1 MSEPDED
8 VVLITSAV
16 FWMHDNVVHN
26 SRTAMVHLQG
36 FLRILTERKLRKGGT
51 WQGDW
56 ENTLLT
62 GLVFSADSVDDA
74 LAETLLPDLMHS
86 IRQRLDD
93 STYLRSFNNI
103 SAAWEELRIGLAAI
117 PYSWAEYGLREHNVT
132 FPQSEARMEHVL
144 SLVETL
150 DVSSVAQAPLGK
162 DLALPILP
170 VVTHVWS
177 VPTSMELRRRFFR
190 VLRALHRIEGLW
202 SSDVV
207 ADTVATAYSM
217 EEGTDA
223 RTNQHPTELVHRGL
237 RARNDMY
244 LAGMNEDEA
253 AYMGVWMP
261 ADSRAI
267 THQNIPGITGITNP
281 ATLEGQVEKTVRNYR
296 LGGGLANG
304 SYLFDEAL
312 SIGNA
317 TR

>member
-1 MSEPDED
+1 MLDIGEAD
-8 VVLITSAV
+8 
-16 FWMHDNVVHN
+16 
-26 SRTAMVHLQG
+26 
-36 FLRILTERKLRKGGT
+36 RILLECHYVCV
-51 WQGDW
+51 
-56 ENTLLT
+56 LLS
-62 GLVFSADSVDDA
+62 L
-74 LAETLLPDLMHS
+74 E
-86 IRQRLDD
+86 
-93 STYLRSFNNI
+93 
-103 SAAWEELRIGLAAI
+103 
-117 PYSWAEYGLREHNVT
+117 WAEYGLREHNVT